1 MPITTPPTIDP
12 TPSPAPVRSER
23 STFSGRVDAFVTW
36 LGTGVMQF
44 NNVASNC
51 YNNAIEAYNNAVS
64 AATQA
69 ATAAA
74 QAGISTTQAG
84 ISAAKAAEAAA
95 SAQTALNAPGTSA
108 TSATTETF
116 GAGSKTLTIQTGKLF
131 VPGMHVIAAKT
142 SDPAKYMRGIVT
154 SYDSGTGVLAFTSD
168 NKYTGSGSNGA
179 WTISLSGSPGADGA
193 SGLDYLA
200 SAGALTAGMQY
211 CLNSSGA
218 SFTAVMPPSPGV
230 GDLVAVSDPFLSWAT
245 NPVTLDRNGS
255 NFVDQYGTAQAED
268 FELNVAGVSVI
279 FIYTAS
285 GWRAI

>member
-36 LGTGVMQF
+36 LGTGVTQF

-74 QAGISTTQAG
+74 QAGISATN
-84 ISAAKAAEAAA
+84 AAEAAA
-95 SAQTALNAPGTSA
+95 SAQTALNAPGTNA

-116 GAGSKTLTIQTGKLF
+116 GSGSKSLTIQTGKLF
-131 VPGMHVIAAKT
+131 VSGMHVIAAKT
-142 SDPAKYMRGIVT
+142 SDPTKYMRGIVT
-154 SYDSGTGVLAFTSD
+154 SHDSGTGALAFVSD
-168 NKYTGSGSNGA
+168 NKFTGSGSNSA